1 MLDIAKYESMGGE
14 VIIIGDMNARIA
26 EEVDFVEN
34 TDENAQDDYLP
45 IPDEFEHDNSCSIKK
60 KKTLDSKEV
69 SGMPKS

>member
-14 VIIIGDMNARIA
+14 VIIIGDINARIA

-45 IPDEFEHDNSCSIKK
+45 IPDEFEHDNSCSVKRGK
-60 KKTLDSKEV
+60 
-69 SGMPKS
+69 P